1 MAEQTKKAW
10 LVIQARDSCYGDVEG
25 RCYEYPGRIQYG
37 RQIGVGDVVIACR
50 PTKEAPD
57 GRRIVGVG
65 RIKAI
70 VDGPEGRKIAHYD
83 RHLSIDP
90 PASFNEV
97 GGEPRQNPFI
107 TINPITSTVVDSL
120 LKRHGFT
127 SIDQL
132 PVVAS
137 EVKGPASNSEYQL
150 REELHKAVTDDLLG
164 PASGPE
170 EEILGSSVRDRYLVG
185 KLAPRDLEMLPD
197 EQDEIS
203 GGSDVGSDDGHAEL
217 GALPAESLMPASF
230 GMTFCV
236 DANAKALK
244 LRASWGHYRKADSAV
259 HLTKAGNPRKVWART
274 PAGGEVVV
282 PLVPGAFGPTP
293 PDPERPQVFVQ
304 GVIRAPTAEGEIIV
318 TAFLMNGQTSPESN
332 EDEAWLF
339 QAELAAAAPDDTP
352 IFRRRPGGQSA
363 SNDAELEALAMLY
376 RENVEFAVGHGVSVS
391 ADLAEGR
398 WDRAVSICTTA
409 IPSHDVP
416 ITEAPDTND
425 LPGFAKLELDMKAL
439 AELDK
444 ASLLRTLGVLAKEYS
459 DWIGAQERRIESGE
473 VAGYEISA
481 KEALDRCGR
490 TRVRLEEG
498 IRTLEREPLALDAF
512 RFANK
517 AMWKQRVHGIYALN
531 RRRGKDERLEDVDV
545 QQNRS
550 WRPFQLAFMLLAIP
564 SLTDPT
570 HSDRTEVGSGVAD
583 LLWFPTGGGKTEAYL
598 GVAAYAM
605 AIRRLQGMVDG
616 LDGTRGLAVIMRYTL
631 RLLTIQQFQ
640 RASTLLCAMEIL
652 RRESLAAGD
661 PRWGVTPFRL
671 GLWVGQRATPNRTED
686 SRQAIENAHGD
697 AWRST
702 GSGTPAQLTSCPWC
716 GSEIRPGRD
725 IKVRP
730 FKGGVG
736 RTLMFCSDTYGR
748 CAFTPVQAPDE
759 GLPVVVVDEEIYR
772 LLPAMLIAT
781 VDKFA
786 QMPWKG
792 EVQTL
797 FGRVSGYCPR
807 HGFLTPDSEDTG
819 NHNATGQLPR
829 TRRED
834 APMLRPPDLIIQDEL
849 HLISGP
855 LGTMVGLY
863 ETAVDELA
871 AWERQGKKIRP
882 KVIASTATV
891 RKARE
896 QVHNVFLRR
905 VDVFPPHGLDAADN
919 FFARQ
924 RPLSA
929 QTPGRRYLGIC
940 APGQS
945 RPAVLIRV
953 YVAFITAAQRL
964 RELYGSAAD
973 PWMTLVGYFNSLR
986 ELGGMRRLAED
997 DVRTR
1002 SYRVA
1007 MGEVDRPGLAQRDP
1021 KIVQELTSRA
1031 SSADIPKTLDRL
1043 EVKFGEVGE
1052 KQDPSPIDVLLAT
1065 NMVSVGVDVQR
1076 LGLMVVNGQPKTT
1089 AEYIQATSRVG
1100 RRHPGIVCAVLN
1112 WSRPRDLSHYE
1123 SFEHYHAT
1131 FYQQVEALS
1140 VTPFAARALD
1150 RGLTGVLASLIR
1162 LRGLDLNPNEAAE
1175 RLTVP
1180 TDPHAVGARA
1190 SITARSWGVTE
1201 EREKRDFADQ
1211 MLQSRIDEWVRE
1223 AQRGGR
1229 ILGYKQSSGVV
1240 GLLKSPGAAEWQRFT
1255 TPTSMREVEPG
1266 VSLILKT
1273 DGGGGVPAWRAREVN
1288 DGDDKGGDS

>member
-1 MAEQTKKAW
+1 MAQQTKKVW
-10 LVIQARDSCYGDVEG
+10 LVIQTRDSRYEDIEG

-37 RQIGVGDVVIACR
+37 RQIGVGDIVIVSR
-50 PTKEAPD
+50 PTKVAPD
-57 GRRIVGVG
+57 GRRIVGIG
-65 RIKAI
+65 RIKTI
-70 VDGPEGRKIAHYD
+70 VDGPEGRKVAHYD
-83 RHLSIDP
+83 RYLAIDP
-90 PASFNEV
+90 PASFDDI
-97 GGEPRQNPFI
+97 GGEPRQNQFI
-107 TINPITSTVVDSL
+107 TINPVAPAIVESL
-120 LKRHGFT
+120 LKLRGVE
-127 SIDQL
+127 SVDAM
-132 PVVAS
+132 PAVAA
-137 EVKGPASNSEYQL
+137 EVKDKGAPSEYQL
-150 REELHKAVTDDLLG
+150 REELHEAVVTDLLG
-164 PASGPE
+164 PAGGPE

-185 KLAPRDLEMLPD
+185 KLAPRDGEMLPD
-197 EQDEIS
+197 EQDEMS
-203 GGSDVGSDDGHAEL
+203 GASDVGADDGAAEQ

-236 DANAKALK
+236 DSAAKEMK
-244 LRASWGHYRKADSAV
+244 LLASWGHYRKTDSAV
-259 HLTKAGNPRKVWART
+259 HLTEAGKPRKVWGRT
-274 PAGGEVVV
+274 PAGGEVIV
-282 PLVPGAFGPTP
+282 PLTPGAFGPLQ
-293 PDPERPQVFVQ
+293 PDPERPEVVVQ
-304 GVIRAPTAEGEIIV
+304 GVVRAPTPKDEVIV
-318 TAFLMNGQTSPESN
+318 TAFLMNGQTTPETN
-332 EDEAWLF
+332 QDEAWLF
-339 QAELAAAAPDDTP
+339 QAELVASAPDESP
-352 IFRRRPGGQSA
+352 IFRRRPSGESA
-363 SNDAELEALAMLY
+363 SNDAELAALAMLY
-376 RENVEFAVGHGVSVS
+376 RDHVEFAVGHGVSIYS
-391 ADLAEGR
+391 ELAEGR
-398 WDRAVSICTTA
+398 RDRAVSIRTRA
-409 IPSHDVP
+409 IPSYDVP
-416 ITEAPDTND
+416 MTEAPDVRD
-425 LPGFAKLELDMKAL
+425 VPGFAKLELDMKAL

-444 ASLLRTLGVLAKEYS
+444 ASLLRTLGVLAKEYG
-459 DWIGAQERRIESGE
+459 DWIGVQAKRIEAGE
-473 VAGYEISA
+473 VVGYEHPA
-481 KEALDRCGR
+481 KEALDRCTQ
-490 TRVRLEEG
+490 TRSRLEAG
-498 IRTLEREPLALDAF
+498 IKALEQEATALDAF

-517 AMWKQRVHGIYALN
+517 AMWKQRVHSIYALN
-531 RRRGKDERLEDVDV
+531 RRRGKDVQLEDVDV
-545 QQNRS
+545 PQNRS
-550 WRPFQLAFMLLAIP
+550 WRPFQLAFILLAIP
-564 SLTDPT
+564 SLTDPS
-570 HSDRTEVGSGVAD
+570 HSDRTDIGSAVAD

-605 AIRRLQGMVDG
+605 AIRRLQGVVNG

-640 RASTLLCAMEIL
+640 RASTLLCAMEVL
-652 RRESLAAGD
+652 RREALAAGE

-686 SRQAIENAHGD
+686 ARQAIENAHGD
-697 AWRST
+697 AWRTT

-736 RTLMFCSDTYGR
+736 RTLLFCSDSYGR
-748 CAFTPVQAPDE
+748 CAFTPAQVPDE

-797 FGRVSGYCPR
+797 FGRVSGYCAR
-807 HGFLTPDSEDTG
+807 HGFLSPDSEDTG
-819 NHNATGQLPR
+819 NHNAAGQLPR

-834 APMLRPPDLIIQDEL
+834 APMLRPPDLVIQDEL

-871 AWERQGKKIRP
+871 TWEYQGKKVRP

-905 VDVFPPHGLDAADN
+905 VEVFPPPGLDAADN

-929 QTPGRRYLGIC
+929 EKFGRRYLGIC

-964 RELYGSAAD
+964 RELYGAAAD

-1021 KIVQELTSRA
+1021 KVIQELTSRA

-1043 EVKFGEVGE
+1043 EVKFGAPGE
-1052 KQDPSPIDVLLAT
+1052 KQDPLPIDVLLAT

-1100 RRHPGIVCAVLN
+1100 RRHPGLVCAVLN

-1123 SFEHYHAT
+1123 TFEHYHAT
-1131 FYQQVEALS
+1131 FYQHVEALS
-1140 VTPFAARALD
+1140 VTPFAPRALD
-1150 RGLTGVLASLIR
+1150 RGLTGVLASLVR
-1162 LRGLDLNPNEAAE
+1162 LRGLTLNPNEAAE
-1175 RLTVP
+1175 QLSTP
-1180 TDPHAVGARA
+1180 TDQHAVSARE
-1190 SITARSWGVTE
+1190 SVTSRTWGVTE

-1229 ILGYKQSSGVV
+1229 VLGYKQSTGTV
-1240 GLLKSPGAAEWQRFT
+1240 GLLKSPSASEWQRFT

-1266 VSLILKT
+1266 VSLILKL
-1273 DGGGGVPAWRAREVN
+1273 DLGGGAPAWCAREVDAN
-1288 DGDDKGGDS
+1288 GETGSKS